1 MSELQFILDK
11 AYHTESIPTYS
22 ELDELTDD
30 MDSQSMSLTIVVP
43 FLVGSTIKVR
53 SLTFESLR

>member
-22 ELDELTDD
+22 ELDEPTDD